1 MNSTGI
7 FGGVFPAL
15 EKALDLRSY
24 KHNIITSNIA
34 NIDTPNYKGF
44 DLIIGDELGKS
55 KETKRLELRRTDS
68 KHFSGTQVSHG
79 INHRIVPLNPV
90 NKRADGNNVDLD
102 KMMSTLAENGL
113 MYNASSQIY
122 AKKLQ
127 SLKYVISGGNK

>member
-1 MNSTGI
+1 MNSTEI

-15 EKALDLRSY
+15 EKVLDLRSY
-24 KHNIITSNIA
+24 KHNMIISNIA

-44 DLIIGDELGKS
+44 DLIIGDELAKS
-55 KETKRLELRRTDS
+55 KETKRLELKKTDS
-68 KHFSGTQVSHG
+68 KHFSGSQRLHG

-102 KMMSTLAENGL
+102 KMMSSLAENGL
-113 MYNASSQIY
+113 MYNANAQIY

-127 SLKYVISGGNK
+127 GLKYVISGGNK